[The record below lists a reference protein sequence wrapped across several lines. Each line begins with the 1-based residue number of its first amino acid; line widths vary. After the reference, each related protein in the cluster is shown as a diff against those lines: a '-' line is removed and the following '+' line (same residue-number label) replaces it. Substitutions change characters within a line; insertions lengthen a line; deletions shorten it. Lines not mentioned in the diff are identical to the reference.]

1 LALIDA
7 RRQAGEERGSEPVPV
22 AIVRQDQVVDV
33 RFPELPEGLITTPTL
48 QWLLQVAK
56 GGTHRAE
63 VSYLANGINWHADY
77 TAVLEADEK
86 AMDLTGWIT
95 VDNRTG
101 ATYKNAKLKLL
112 AGDVHRVEERRPTRQ
127 MMEKMTLDMAGA
139 VRPAVEEKEFFE
151 YHLYTVTRP
160 ATVKDRQTKQIEFT
174 KAPRVPVRK
183 WFVLESENP
192 WNPQPKE
199 KLKVD
204 VKLIFTNEEKA
215 GLGIAL
221 PKGKVRVFKRDAADG
236 SLEFVGEDRIDHTP
250 KDEKLKLQLGKAF
263 DIVGERRQT
272 DFEDSNW
279 YYRESYHINV
289 RNHKKEPVK
298 VSVLERFYRWNEW
311 KLTTAQPYKK
321 IDSRT
326 VEFVLD
332 VPSDATGEIDYTV
345 RYEKRR

>member
-1 LALIDA
+1 
-7 RRQAGEERGSEPVPV
+7 
-22 AIVRQDQVVDV
+22 
-33 RFPELPEGLITTPTL
+33 
-48 QWLLQVAK
+48 
-56 GGTHRAE
+56 
-63 VSYLANGINWHADY
+63 
-77 TAVLEADEK
+77 
-86 AMDLTGWIT
+86 
-95 VDNRTG
+95 
-101 ATYKNAKLKLL
+101 
-112 AGDVHRVEERRPTRQ
+112 
-127 MMEKMTLDMAGA
+127 MEKMTMDMAA
-139 VRPAVEEKEFFE
+139 AARPAVEEKEFFE

-183 WFVLESENP
+183 WFVLEAENP

-236 SLEFVGEDRIDHTP
+236 SLEFVGEDQIDHTP